1 MRLFVALALVAA
13 IFSIST
19 ARAAGYPPT
28 CAGDLAAVE
37 ASFDETV
44 QRLEAA
50 GSANHAEKCDSLNHH
65 IAVMTNGRD
74 VFLRCRPDDH
84 DRGEDVAQ
92 LNASIGDFKDILKQQ
107 GCD

>member
-1 MRLFVALALVAA
+1 MLRSAPWFAALLLTFPSAH
-13 IFSIST
+13 
-19 ARAAGYPPT
+19 AAGFPPT

-50 GSANHAEKCDSLNHH
+50 GSANHAEKCAALNHH

-84 DRGEDVAQ
+84 DRGADVAQ
-92 LNASIGDFKDILKQQ
+92 LNASIGDFKTILKQQ